1 MIMVIVDVIIMI
13 KIMLAEIKK
22 IMIKT
27 ISAGQGDRSMG
38 AIAEHDYIEKVIE
51 LLIGGDWIVNWKTLK
66 SMKIVS
72 FIETSWNCE
81 KVIELE
87 LIGGDSFEKLLG
99 TMAAS
104 L

>member
-1 MIMVIVDVIIMI
+1 
-13 KIMLAEIKK
+13 
-22 IMIKT
+22 MIKT

-72 FIETSWNCE
+72 FIEIVKRWLNLNS
-81 KVIELE
+81 LE
-87 LIGGDSFEKLLG
+87 EPYLKNF
-99 TMAAS
+99 
-104 L
+104 